1 MHNDSIHAFVRA
13 SPVTPG
19 VGILRGLMF
28 AIECTQNA
36 IIKGWCFIEIDQE
49 RHAILFRSLRL
60 LYSGLGML
68 RILTFMTASEGR
80 ILKADHMER
89 PSKLG
94 RNLVLVF
101 LQIA

>member
-1 MHNDSIHAFVRA
+1 
-13 SPVTPG
+13 
-19 VGILRGLMF
+19 
-28 AIECTQNA
+28 
-36 IIKGWCFIEIDQE
+36 
-49 RHAILFRSLRL
+49 
-60 LYSGLGML
+60 
-68 RILTFMTASEGR
+68 MTASEGR